1 MLLSVLLAVVGSFTA
16 LTHAQRMRE
25 SSGRVASLWMLA
37 GGITLGLAVWSM
49 HFLGMLAF
57 HLPVPLSYDPLLTL
71 LSAVPVVAASLL
83 GFHLLREREIAS
95 WRLAVGGVLMG
106 LGIAAMHYTGM
117 AALKM
122 SPAIDYAPP
131 VFALSV
137 ALAIFAAWG
146 ALRLMYL
153 GGPERRPTLPRYL
166 VGAAVMGA
174 AISGMHYTAM
184 AGADIRPDSV
194 CLAGPASMEPK
205 VLAVLVALTSLSWFG
220 GGILASLFDQGRAN
234 QSAAVLKQLEQ
245 TYLETLGRS
254 EELAYSM
261 TRSLRESEARFR
273 QMFER
278 HNAPMLLIE
287 PAGGAIVDANEAASR
302 FYGYPAARMKAMNIN
317 ELNTLP
323 QDRIEAELARASR
336 EERNYFVFPHRLG
349 DGEVR
354 TVEVHSSPLDV
365 GGKPLLFSIIHDI
378 TERHHAEAA
387 LRQSV
392 VFSES
397 LLQTMPVP
405 VFHKD
410 AEGRYTGCNSA
421 FTEFIGKSREQIV
434 GKTVFEVS
442 PQSFSQVYRDKDL
455 ELLDDPVGV
464 QVYESQ
470 VSHGDG
476 TVHDVVFHKARMLG
490 ADGRPCGIIG
500 VILDITERKQA
511 EQQIHQLAFYDPLTE
526 LPNRRL
532 LMDRLHQEFAIGA
545 RTGQHG
551 AALFLDLDNFKTLND
566 TKGHDIGDMLL
577 VEVAQRLKS
586 CVRDGDTVARLG
598 GDEFVVVLESLSA
611 SATDAAAQAEHVAEK
626 IRASLSEPY
635 VLRQHRYHS
644 TPSIGIALFR
654 GHQDSLDNL
663 LKYADTAMYQAK
675 TAGRNAIRFYD
686 PEMQAA
692 IEARADLE
700 DELRQA
706 LARRQF
712 RLHYQVQVDS
722 RGKPAGAEV
731 LLRWEHPE
739 RGLVS
744 PAQFIPLAEDTGLIV
759 PMGLWV
765 LQTACAQ
772 LAAWVDEEPTAGISI
787 AVNVSARQFRQPDF
801 VAQVRQVIEESGA
814 RPELLKL
821 ELTESTV
828 LENVED
834 TIVRMRELKQLG
846 VSFSMD
852 DFGTGYSSL
861 QYLKRLPLDQIKID
875 QSFVRDLTSD
885 PNDAAIVQ
893 TIIAMTRALGLN
905 VIAEGVETEAQRDF
919 LDSHGCHAFQGYLF
933 GRPLPVG
940 RFEAALFPQEGMR

>member
-1 MLLSVLLAVVGSFTA
+1 MGLCRNLRACQPHSRFSPASFRKGPALGFFRLAFAQNITASEAVLPISWNISLVLLSLLVAVAGSFAA

-25 SSGRVASLWMLA
+25 SCGRVASLWMLA
-37 GGITLGLAVWSM
+37 GGVTLGLAVWSM
-49 HFLGMLAF
+49 HFIGMLAF
-57 HLPVPLSYDPLLTL
+57 HLPVPVSYDPLFTL
-71 LSAVPVVAASLL
+71 LSVVPVIAASLL
-83 GFHLLREREIAS
+83 GFRLLREPEVAS
-95 WRLAVGGVLMG
+95 WRLAAGGVLMG

-117 AALKM
+117 AALRM
-122 SPAIDYAPP
+122 SPAIAYDAPIL
-131 VFALSV
+131 FLSIAV
-137 ALAIFAAWG
+137 AAAAAWG
-146 ALRLMYL
+146 ALRMMYL
-153 GGPERRPTLPRYL
+153 GGPARRPTLPRYL
-166 VGAAVMGA
+166 VGAVVMGL

-184 AGADIRPDSV
+184 AGALFQPGSV
-194 CLAGPASMEPK
+194 CLAGPASIEPN

-220 GGILASLFDQGRAN
+220 GGILASLFDLGRAN
-234 QSAAVLKQLEQ
+234 QSAAALKQLEQ

-261 TRSLRESEARFR
+261 TQS
-273 QMFER
+273 
-278 HNAPMLLIE
+278 
-287 PAGGAIVDANEAASR
+287 
-302 FYGYPAARMKAMNIN
+302 
-317 ELNTLP
+317 
-323 QDRIEAELARASR
+323 
-336 EERNYFVFPHRLG
+336 
-349 DGEVR
+349 
-354 TVEVHSSPLDV
+354 
-365 GGKPLLFSIIHDI
+365 
-378 TERHHAEAA
+378 
-387 LRQSV
+387 LRQSIA
-392 VFSES
+392 FSES

-410 AEGRYTGCNSA
+410 TQGRYTGCNSA
-421 FTEFIGKSREQIV
+421 FTGFIGKTREEIV
-434 GKTVFEVS
+434 GKTVFEIS
-442 PQSFSQVYRDKDL
+442 PQSLSQVYCDKDL

-464 QVYESQ
+464 QVYESR
-470 VSHGDG
+470 VKHSDG
-476 TVHDVVFHKARMLG
+476 TEHDVVFHKARMLG
-490 ADGRPCGIIG
+490 EDGKPSGIIG

-551 AALFLDLDNFKTLND
+551 AVLFLDLDNFKTLND

-598 GDEFVVVLESLSA
+598 GDEFVVVLESLST

-626 IRASLSEPY
+626 IRAFLSEPY
-635 VLRQHRYHS
+635 ILNQHRYHT

-654 GHQDSLDNL
+654 GHQESLDNL

-692 IEARADLE
+692 IEARAELE

-706 LARRQF
+706 LAQRQL

-722 RGKPAGAEV
+722 LGRPAGAEA
-731 LLRWEHPE
+731 LLRWEHPG

-772 LAAWVDEEPTAGISI
+772 LAAWQNGGLTRELAI

-801 VAQVRQVIEESGA
+801 VEQVRQALAESGA
-814 RPELLKL
+814 RAGLLKL

-834 TIVRMRELKQLG
+834 AITRMFELKQLG

-875 QSFVRDLTSD
+875 QSFVRDSASD

-893 TIIAMTRALGLN
+893 TIIAMTRAMGLN
-905 VIAEGVETEAQRDF
+905 VIAEGVETGAQRDF
-919 LDSHGCHAFQGYLF
+919 LQRNGCHAFQGYLF
-933 GRPLPVG
+933 GRPLPIE
-940 RFEAALFPQEGMR
+940 RFEESLLQERDAL